1 MFVRRGAGTKAACR
15 PPRTRGCNPA
25 AFGNGVTRAAG
36 FALVCFQRCPIR
48 GPQLIDL
55 DAALAAHFPE
65 HPHFR
70 PGQREALQAVLE
82 GRDVVAVLPTGGGK
96 TLVYQLAGALLQGT
110 TVVATP
116 LIALMQDQV
125 RRLSD
130 EENAHPQTVAS
141 LTGTVRGEERVRL
154 LEQLKAGE
162 LDFLFATPEQLA
174 RDDVRRALRAS
185 RIDVFCVDEAHCISE
200 WGFDFR
206 PAYRELAAS
215 AKAMGRPPI
224 LALTATAPE
233 TVQRDVA
240 RELKLNDP
248 VLVARGFDRSNLYF
262 GVIRVTDPDRRD
274 RQLAKLLTNYAGS
287 NVVVYCT
294 TRRESEETAL
304 ALLELGINAGH
315 YHGGMEK
322 SLREEVQTAFLEDPE
337 YGGLE
342 VLCAT
347 SAFGMGIDKPNIRAV
362 VHRTMPDSLES
373 YWQEAGRAGRDGEP
387 SDCILMYR
395 PEDQSVHHH
404 LHRRSR
410 PSETTVAKMVLVLSR
425 IAKPTPQTDIVA
437 QIAEAAEVA
446 RSGVVS
452 LLEDLERFGYM
463 AEYKAGLKF
472 KGDPAQAMER
482 LAEHYAM
489 QVEVE
494 TSRLEM
500 VASYAEGVVC
510 RRRYLLNYL
519 GDEYPGELCLRCDN
533 CLRIAEQRG
542 AEDWDLGA
550 QEERV
555 EAERGGPFAPG
566 QPVKHPEWGDG
577 AVQRIDGDL
586 LVVRFDTVGYRSMHG
601 PTVVERNLL
610 EPA

>member
-1 MFVRRGAGTKAACR
+1 MD
-15 PPRTRGCNPA
+15 
-25 AFGNGVTRAAG
+25 
-36 FALVCFQRCPIR
+36 I
-48 GPQLIDL
+48 
-55 DAALAAHFPE
+55 ALAAHFPE
-65 HPHFR
+65 HPQFR
-70 PGQREALQAVLE
+70 PGQREALEAVLA

-96 TLVYQLAGALLQGT
+96 TLVYQLAGALMQGT
-110 TVVATP
+110 TIVATP

-130 EENAHPQTVAS
+130 AESARPQRVAS
-141 LTGTVRGEERVRL
+141 ITGDVRGEERAAL
-154 LEQLKAGE
+154 LAVLQAGQ
-162 LDFLFATPEQLA
+162 LDFLFSTPEQLA
-174 RDDVRRALRAS
+174 RDDVRKALKAS
-185 RIDVFCVDEAHCISE
+185 TIDLFVVDEAHCISE

-215 AKAMGRPPI
+215 ARAMGRPPI

-240 RELKLNDP
+240 RELKLEDP

-262 GVIRVTDPDRRD
+262 GVIRVTDPDRRE
-274 RQLAKLLTNYAGS
+274 RQLAKLLTQYAGS
-287 NVVVYCT
+287 PVVVYCT

-315 YHGGMEK
+315 YHGGMDK
-322 SLREEVQTAFLEDPE
+322 SLREEVQSAFLEDPE

-347 SAFGMGIDKPNIRAV
+347 SAFGMGIDKPDIRAV
-362 VHRTMPDSLES
+362 VHRTMPDSLEA

-387 SDCILMYR
+387 ADCILMYR
-395 PEDQSVHHH
+395 PEDQAAHHH

-410 PSETTVAKMVLVLSR
+410 PAEPTVAKMVLLLSR
-425 IAKPTPQTDIVA
+425 ISKATPQTEVV
-437 QIAEAAEVA
+437 QHIAEVAGVA

-463 AEYKAGLKF
+463 SESRSGIRF
-472 KGDPAQAMER
+472 RGDPAEAMEA
-482 LAEHYAM
+482 LAAHHAT
-489 QVEVE
+489 QVEIE

-500 VASYAEGVVC
+500 VASYAESVTC

-519 GDEYPGELCLRCDN
+519 GDEYHGELCLRCDN

-542 AEDWDLGA
+542 TEDWDVAL
-550 QEERV
+550 QQERV
-555 EAERGGPFAPG
+555 DADRGGPFSPG
-566 QPVKHPEWGDG
+566 QPVRHSEWGEG
-577 AVQRIDGDL
+577 AVQRIDGEV
-586 LVVRFDTVGYRSMHG
+586 LVVRFDAVGYRSMHA
-601 PTVVERNLL
+601 PTVVELGLL
-610 EPA
+610 APA